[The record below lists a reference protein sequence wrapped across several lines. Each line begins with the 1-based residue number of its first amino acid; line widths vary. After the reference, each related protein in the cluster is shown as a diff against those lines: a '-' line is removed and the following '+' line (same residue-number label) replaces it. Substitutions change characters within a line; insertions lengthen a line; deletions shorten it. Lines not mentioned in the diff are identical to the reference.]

1 MSLKEGLEGYKFDKN
16 NPPKVMIRGLNR
28 DCDDISV
35 RVANDGRSVGVSLAS
50 RPSELIQNAWG
61 TVTGLRAGS
70 LVGGVNIKPRDSHF
84 DFEIKEIQR
93 VKNGVVYG
101 TNPGDEID
109 PDYLYRIKLVGAGKQ
124 GKTFSNGP
132 EQYDITFHYYLNT
145 NVKLRMN
152 NDSDIAANYEEVL
165 YDTASQAYTIDLV
178 PEPDFVEY
186 DYLSLGAPYPWAGSC
201 PEFNNNWIT
210 GVPGGV
216 MVRKYSWFDVSS
228 GARMNETT
236 PFAAGRSYRFE
247 VILDCEEGY
256 YLADPEVLDAYVNGE
271 KAQVTEAA
279 GNGTALTVEYSL
291 AVSSGLRGQA
301 VSFLDGSDV
310 TVSLFAEGSAESKYT
325 TTVPGGTKDSSGKYT
340 TTYEI
345 PEVAPGT
352 YIMRVSKKNHV
363 AREYTITVGAEAVTQ
378 DVQIHLKGDIN
389 GDGRINTSDV
399 GKANAHAKGSSLL
412 TDYQFACA
420 DINGDGKV
428 NTSDVGKINAH
439 ARGKSLLW

>member
-1 MSLKEGLEGYKFDKN
+1 
-16 NPPKVMIRGLNR
+16 
-28 DCDDISV
+28 
-35 RVANDGRSVGVSLAS
+35 
-50 RPSELIQNAWG
+50 
-61 TVTGLRAGS
+61 
-70 LVGGVNIKPRDSHF
+70 
-84 DFEIKEIQR
+84 
-93 VKNGVVYG
+93 
-101 TNPGDEID
+101 
-109 PDYLYRIKLVGAGKQ
+109 
-124 GKTFSNGP
+124 
-132 EQYDITFHYYLNT
+132 
-145 NVKLRMN
+145 MN

-271 KAQVTEAA
+271 KAQVTEAE
-279 GNGTALTVEYSL
+279 GNGMALTVEYSL
-291 AVSSGLRGQA
+291 AVSSGLHGQV
-301 VSFLDGSDV
+301 VSFHDGSDV